1 MFWPKSLQTYPLGL
15 FKHEG
20 FVMTKKK
27 CNNVLLLVRDIIK
40 QKNTERFKMK
50 KMMKGT
56 D

>member
-1 MFWPKSLQTYPLGL
+1 
-15 FKHEG
+15 
-20 FVMTKKK
+20 MTKKK
-27 CNNVLLLVRDIIK
+27 CNNVLLLVRDTIK